1 MELRVQ
7 VDDEFM
13 GRLSERLGYKNATDV
28 ARDALTLLDW
38 ASQESAEGRFI
49 YSGRQGGRDLARLA
63 LPKLDEI
70 RSRSGRLDRPESA
83 IA

>member
-7 VDDEFM
+7 VDDDFM
-13 GRLSERLGYKNATDV
+13 GQLRDRLGYRNVTDV

-38 ASQESAEGRFI
+38 ASQESAQGRFI
-49 YSGRQGGRDLARLA
+49 YSGMAGGRDLARLA

-70 RSRSGRLDRPESA
+70 RSRRERQSTL
-83 IA
+83 

>member
-7 VDDEFM
+7 VDDDFM
-13 GRLSERLGYKNATDV
+13 GQLRERLGYRNVTDV

-38 ASQESAEGRFI
+38 ASQESAQGRFI
-49 YSGRQGGRDLARLA
+49 YSGMSNGRDLARLA

-70 RSRSGRLDRPESA
+70 RSRRERQSMA
-83 IA
+83 

>member
-7 VDDEFM
+7 VDDDFM
-13 GRLSERLGYKNATDV
+13 GQLRDRLGYRNVTDV

-38 ASQESAEGRFI
+38 ASQESAQGRFI
-49 YSGRQGGRDLARLA
+49 YSGMSGGQDLARLA

-70 RSRSGRLDRPESA
+70 RSRRERQSVR
-83 IA
+83 